1 MTYFFYFKTME
12 QVLAYVMGTGGAIIV
27 ALIGLVYANLT
38 AKIAE
43 NNRLINE
50 NFKNTSE
57 RLDRKNIVIQEII
70 QKNIRLESEQTFQ
83 TKGLD
88 SITNLINRRFDDV
101 EGLLNDKIEL
111 ALSRKQGKANGN

>member
-1 MTYFFYFKTME
+1 ME
-12 QVLAYVMGTGGAIIV
+12 QVLAYVMGTGGAIII

-43 NNRLINE
+43 NHRVINE
-50 NFKNTSE
+50 NFKITSE